1 VSTAARLG
9 IDRRGI
15 TTLSLGHLSVDIC
28 QGAVPALLPFLI
40 AHRDYSYAAASGL
53 VLAMTV
59 SSSVVQPIFGHLS
72 DRLSWSW
79 LLPLGVTLGGSGI
92 GLAGVAPTYPLT
104 LAAVAVSG
112 LGVAAYHP
120 EAARFANY
128 LSGERRATGMSLFS
142 VGGNT
147 GFALGPV
154 IVTPLVLALGLSGTL
169 GVAVVPLAAGVL
181 LLRELPRLERFR
193 PGGPAHTSAAPPAQG
208 DRWGAFGLLA
218 GVITARSGVY
228 FGLQTFMPAYL
239 VAALGA
245 STAEANATLAL
256 MLISGAAGTLIG
268 GRLADRLGPRAVL
281 LGSLALLSPAV
292 ACFLLVGQLPATLIV
307 SLIGFATIASF
318 SVTVVIGQQYLPT
331 RVGLASGVTLGLA
344 IGAGGVIAAA
354 LGPIADRHG
363 VTTALWVVACLP
375 ALALALAAML
385 PSDRRG

>member
-40 AHRDYSYAAASGL
+40 ARRDYSYAAASGL

-154 IVTPLVLALGLSGTL
+154 IVTPLVLALGLPGTL
-169 GVAVVPLAAGVL
+169 GVAAVQ
-181 LLRELPRLERFR
+181 
-193 PGGPAHTSAAPPAQG
+193 PGTAPPGQG

-239 VAALGA
+239 VASLGA

-256 MLISGAAGTLIG
+256 MLISGAAGTLVG

-318 SVTVVIGQQYLPT
+318 SVTIVIGQQYLPT

-354 LGPIADRHG
+354 LGPLADSHG

-385 PSDRRG
+385 PSDRRA